1 MGHARPCSEP
11 TFYLDGTCVARAHA
25 AVQQFLTSLNIDLK
39 QKANGYVWSAA
50 RGAVK
55 IADLF
60 TKNHSSVLI
69 AGITC

>member
-25 AVQQFLTSLNIDLK
+25 APQQFQTGVVIDLS
-39 QKANGYVWSAA
+39 QKDQGFVQPTRVNAM
-50 RGAVK
+50 K

-60 TKNHSSVLI
+60 LKNHSSGLI
-69 AGITC
+69 RGITC